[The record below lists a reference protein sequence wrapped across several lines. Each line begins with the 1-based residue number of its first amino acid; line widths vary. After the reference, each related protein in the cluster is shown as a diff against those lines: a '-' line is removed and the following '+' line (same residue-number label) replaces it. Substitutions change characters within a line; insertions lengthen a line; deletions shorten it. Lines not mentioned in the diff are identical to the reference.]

1 MGERKKLCKL
11 ISDII
16 KDYRN
21 EEMDLHID
29 TAHVEKWISQFSK
42 DSQMTILKETLQIL
56 STWYFPKTK
65 IVDLFLVE
73 IESLLTQKY
82 EYLTEREMLK
92 EVAFVSVQNIGNS
105 QKQLVNMMKELV
117 YEQYMCSINID
128 NGGKYKHYVY
138 LDDGL
143 YSGSRA
149 RKDIKLLLENLPHNS
164 TLDVFYL
171 VAGTQNFS
179 YTMQILKESAKE
191 KKILLSM
198 YRVFSLCNNHNARRS
213 DDGGWEGHESKQIC
227 LWPIAS
233 LEENSVVKKYQ
244 ESLSL
249 SDGQKYYLYRRAP
262 WAYDSGVFTSVEN
275 RDVVEKEFLLKGI
288 EIVNS
293 FDNAKGMRPLGY
305 DYHSFGYGSF
315 CATELNISNTCP
327 LVLWWSINWYP
338 LLPRRTNNTTID
350 YEIFDFEDETYL
362 SNSDQYNMCP
372 DCGNYFGLETDG
384 GNGFCINCAWNH

>member
-128 NGGKYKHYVY
+128 DGGKYKHYVY

-143 YSGSRA
+143 YSGRRA

-191 KKILLSM
+191 KKICFSFALLS
-198 YRVFSLCNNHNARRS
+198 F
-213 DDGGWEGHESKQIC
+213 
-227 LWPIAS
+227 
-233 LEENSVVKKYQ
+233 
-244 ESLSL
+244 
-249 SDGQKYYLYRRAP
+249 
-262 WAYDSGVFTSVEN
+262 FTN
-275 RDVVEKEFLLKGI
+275 FAI
-288 EIVNS
+288 
-293 FDNAKGMRPLGY
+293 
-305 DYHSFGYGSF
+305 
-315 CATELNISNTCP
+315 
-327 LVLWWSINWYP
+327 
-338 LLPRRTNNTTID
+338 
-350 YEIFDFEDETYL
+350 
-362 SNSDQYNMCP
+362 
-372 DCGNYFGLETDG
+372 
-384 GNGFCINCAWNH
+384 

>member
-1 MGERKKLCKL
+1 MEERKKLCKL

-21 EEMDLHID
+21 EEINILID

-65 IVDLFLVE
+65 IVDLYLVK
-73 IESLLTQKY
+73 IESFLTKKY
-82 EYLTEREMLK
+82 EYRSDQEML
-92 EVAFVSVQNIGNS
+92 EDVAFVSVQNTGNS

-117 YEQYMCSINID
+117 NEQYMCSINID
-128 NGGKYKHYVY
+128 NGGEYKHYVY

-149 RKDIKLLLENLPHNS
+149 RKDIRVLLENLPQNS

-179 YTMQILKESAKE
+179 YTMDNLKDNAEGKGVA
-191 KKILLSM
+191 LSM
-198 YRVFSLCNNHNARRS
+198 YRAFPLCNNHNAKHS
-213 DDGGWEGHESKQIC
+213 DDGGWEEHESKQIC
-227 LWPIAS
+227 LWPEAL
-233 LEENSVVKKYQ
+233 LEKCPEVLDYQ
-244 ESLSL
+244 ESLGL

-262 WAYDSGVFTSVEN
+262 WIQDNGIFTSVEN
-275 RDVVEKEFLLKGI
+275 RNVVEKEFLLKGI

-293 FDNAKGMRPLGY
+293 VDNAKGMRPLGY

-350 YEIFDFEDETYL
+350 YEIFDFEDETNL

-384 GNGFCINCAWNH
+384 GNGFCTNCAWNH